1 MLVRSFTEE
10 YLFRSLDK
18 GQSAPPL
25 LTPPL
30 PPVGVRLLLRALFK
44 RPGSAPGGPLGS
56 EFVAGALD
64 RADVERYNA
73 ALGFGPD
80 SIPITYYYLA
90 VQRAH
95 LLTMLAPAFP
105 YRIAGMV
112 HVENALVLHGAPPRQ
127 EPMRLVTRIDIL
139 PPSASGAVYCALE
152 TEGRCGDTPVF
163 TCTSTYLAVRGQ
175 RQGGAARSAVEAA
188 EAVDAGVTLGAWT
201 LPPSAGRAYARVSGD
216 WNPIHLA
223 RWTARLMGLR
233 APIIHGM
240 HTVGKAAARLEEV
253 SGRRVTAISVRFR
266 APVPLG
272 ASVVLAQGPAP
283 HSYALHCDGRLAAE
297 GSYELA

>member
-1 MLVRSFTEE
+1 
-10 YLFRSLDK
+10 
-18 GQSAPPL
+18 
-25 LTPPL
+25 
-30 PPVGVRLLLRALFK
+30 VGARLLLRALFK
-44 RPGSAPGGPLGS
+44 RAGTAPAGPLSS
-56 EFVAGALD
+56 EFVAGAVD

-73 ALGFGPD
+73 ALGFSPD

-127 EPMRLVTRIDIL
+127 ETMRLSTRIDIL
-139 PPSASGAVYCALE
+139 PPTASGAVYCALE
-152 TEGRCGDTPVF
+152 TDGRCGDVPIF
-163 TCTSTYLAVRGQ
+163 TCTSKYLAVRGQ
-175 RQGGAARSAVEAA
+175 RQAREARAAVE
-188 EAVDAGVTLGAWT
+188 AGVTLGEWT
-201 LPPSAGRAYARVSGD
+201 LPRSAGRAYARVSGD

-240 HTVGKAAARLEEV
+240 HSVGKTAARLEEV

-272 ASVVLAQGPAP
+272 ATVVLAKGTAP
-283 HSYALHCDGRLAAE
+283 DSYALHCDGRLAAE
-297 GSYELA
+297 GGYRLA